1 MVCKLLSEQL
11 LTLDYLCTIR
21 KIYTIF
27 RNNLFLTEI
36 RKFQYADFSSF
47 MIPIGMP
54 KKKK

>member
-1 MVCKLLSEQL
+1 M
-11 LTLDYLCTIR
+11 
-21 KIYTIF
+21 YTTF

-54 KKKK
+54 KKEKVNIVNCDVQGC